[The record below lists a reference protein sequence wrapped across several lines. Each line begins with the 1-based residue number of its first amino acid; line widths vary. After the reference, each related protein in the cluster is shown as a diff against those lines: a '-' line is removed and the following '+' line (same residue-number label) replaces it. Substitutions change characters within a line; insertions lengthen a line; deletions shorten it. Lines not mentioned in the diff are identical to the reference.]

1 MSNTKRKVFT
11 FEESDVEWIDPL
23 LVEWQKDNE
32 GKRKSEFIAHLMKEY
47 KDSQKSGR
55 TTFPDDIQK
64 DFQQYNNEL
73 DLETVLSMRTRVLIS
88 GFILTNLL
96 IFLVC
101 LYCAFFS

>member
-11 FEESDVEWIDPL
+11 FKESDVEWIDPL

-47 KDSQKSGR
+47 KESQNSGR
-55 TTFPDDIQK
+55 MPFQEDIQN
-64 DFQQYNNEL
+64 DFQQYNDDL
-73 DLETVLSMRTRVLIS
+73 DSEILLSMRTRALIS

-101 LYCAFFS
+101 LYCVFFS

>member
-32 GKRKSEFIAHLMKEY
+32 GKRKSEFIAHLMQEY
-47 KDSQKSGR
+47 KESQNSGR
-55 TTFPDDIQK
+55 TTFPDDIQN
-64 DFQQYNNEL
+64 DFQQLNNDL
-73 DLETVLSMRTRVLIS
+73 DSEIVLSMRTRVLLS
-88 GFILTNLL
+88 GFIFTNLL